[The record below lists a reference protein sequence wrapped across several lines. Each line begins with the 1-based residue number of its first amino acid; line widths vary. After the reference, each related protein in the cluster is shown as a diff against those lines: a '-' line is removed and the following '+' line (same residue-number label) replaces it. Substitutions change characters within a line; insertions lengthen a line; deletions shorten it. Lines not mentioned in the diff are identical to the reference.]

1 MKQKHSVASGA
12 GVIRSGREAWR
23 AAAVAGWL
31 ALALAASPAAHAT
44 TYVTVDAHPDPVI
57 LTAGETVTVRFD
69 VAKPG
74 GTVQWTLTRDLSGT
88 GKWDPTFPFNNTGGI
103 VDGGANDADPAPG
116 KIALVLEVRRGGGF
130 SVPTGP
136 YVMRLVD
143 SSDNSTLVSP
153 VWTVVP
159 KPEAQAISGRVA
171 VVSDANPA
179 GTPPPDAVIWA
190 ATDLQT
196 LVASA
201 NIRPDGS
208 YTLPLPP
215 GTYILFAEWF
225 GNLRSQRQ
233 VVQLAAGQQQ
243 SSVDLP
249 LLQGQEVGGTVKVS
263 GQPAA
268 DALVQATSASGLVF
282 ATRTFADGTYLL
294 VLPPGQYR
302 ITAPGGSEPVTVLD
316 GAVDGVDF
324 PAPTPAPTPPPGTI
338 LTVAGNGISAFGGD
352 GRPAVTAR
360 LPNPIYV
367 AVDAADNFYVV
378 DNIVNRIRKVDVKTG
393 IISTVAGS
401 TIIDAIRSLLP
412 PFGTG
417 AGFAGDG
424 GPATAALLNVPQEM
438 VVDASGNLYI
448 SDSRNHRVR
457 KVDVSGVISTVAGSG
472 AVGLGKGSFSGDGGP
487 ATSATLNGPRG
498 VAVDAAGNLYIA
510 DALNQ
515 RVRKVSPDG
524 IITTVAGGGTGAV
537 TDGAKATEVALSRP
551 RTLAV
556 DGAGSL
562 FVGDGG
568 LNRIVKVSPAGVIS
582 LVAGN
587 GTAGFSGD
595 GGPATEAQ
603 FNSPAPR
610 LALDRAGNLYFSDL
624 GNQRIRKVGAEGI
637 ISIVA
642 GTGERGF
649 AGDGGPATAARLD
662 GPFGVAIDAAGNLYI
677 AVNANNRI
685 RKVIGIAA
693 PGLVGGL

>member
-1 MKQKHSVASGA
+1 MKPWLHQALRLGGLL
-12 GVIRSGREAWR
+12 GV
-23 AAAVAGWL
+23 
-31 ALALAASPAAHAT
+31 LAASPAAHAVT
-44 TYVTVDAHPDPVI
+44 QITVDGHPDPVT

-88 GKWDPTFPFNNTGGI
+88 GKWDPTFPFNNSGPI
-103 VDGGANDADPAPG
+103 LDGGAGDADPAPG
-116 KIALVLEVRRGGGF
+116 KIALVLPIRSGGGF
-130 SVPTGP
+130 AVPTGR
-136 YVMRLVD
+136 YVMHLRDL
-143 SSDNSTLVSP
+143 SDNNSTLVSP

-159 KPEAQAISGRVA
+159 RPEAQAISGRVA
-171 VVSDANPA
+171 VVSEASPA
-179 GTPPPDAVIWA
+179 GAPPPDAIIWA

-201 NIRPDGS
+201 NIRADGS

-243 SSVDLP
+243 SGADLP
-249 LLQGQEVGGTVKVS
+249 LLQGQEVSGTVKVG

-268 DALVQATSASGLVF
+268 DALVQATAADSRTLA
-282 ATRTFADGTYLL
+282 ARTFADGTYLL

-338 LTVAGNGISAFGGD
+338 ITVAGNGVSAFGGD

-367 AVDAADNFYVV
+367 AVDAAGNFYVV

-401 TIIDAIRSLLP
+401 TTIDAIRSLLP

-417 AGFAGDG
+417 GGFAGDG
-424 GPATAALLNVPQEM
+424 GPATAALLNVPIEM
-438 VVDASGNLYI
+438 AVDAAGNLYI

-457 KVDVSGVISTVAGSG
+457 KVGPNGVITTVAGSG
-472 AVGLGKGSFSGDGGP
+472 PVGLGKGSFSGDGGP
-487 ATSATLNGPRG
+487 ATSATLNQLRG

-537 TDGAKATEVALSRP
+537 TDGAKATAVALSAP

-556 DGAGSL
+556 DAAGNL
-562 FVGDGG
+562 FIGDGG
-568 LNRIVKVSPAGVIS
+568 LNRIVKMSPAGIIS

-595 GGPATEAQ
+595 GGPATAAQ

-624 GNQRIRKVGAEGI
+624 ANQRVRKVSAEGI
-637 ISIVA
+637 ISTVA

-693 PGLVGGL
+693 PGLVGGR